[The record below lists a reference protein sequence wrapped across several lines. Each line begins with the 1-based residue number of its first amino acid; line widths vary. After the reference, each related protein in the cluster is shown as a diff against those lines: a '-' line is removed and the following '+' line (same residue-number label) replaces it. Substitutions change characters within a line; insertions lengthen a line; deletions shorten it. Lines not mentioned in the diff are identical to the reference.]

1 MSETN
6 RILDLIDRAFEGEAW
21 HGPSLTEAIA
31 GLPAAVAARRPP
43 RAAHSIWGL
52 VEHVASWN
60 EIVALRL
67 AGEAPDVPDDY
78 NFPPVPKPTPAAWK
92 AAQGRLERTHA
103 AFRAAVEHF
112 PAAKLGRRR
121 PGTDQTWYVMIHGQ
135 IQHVLYHA
143 GQIAVLRRELGKPLG
158 G

>member
-1 MSETN
+1 MSATN

-31 GLPAAVAARRPP
+31 GLPAATAARRPP
-43 RAAHSIWGL
+43 RAAHTNWGL

-60 EIVALRL
+60 ETVARRL
-67 AGEAPDVPDDY
+67 AGEAPGVPDEY
-78 NFPPVPKPTPAAWK
+78 NFPPVPKPTPAGWK
-92 AAQGRLERTHA
+92 AAQQRLERSRVE
-103 AFRAAVEHF
+103 FRGVVEGF
-112 PAAKLGRRR
+112 PVAKLGRVR
-121 PGTDQTWYVMIHGQ
+121 PGTDQTWYLMIHGQ

-158 G
+158 